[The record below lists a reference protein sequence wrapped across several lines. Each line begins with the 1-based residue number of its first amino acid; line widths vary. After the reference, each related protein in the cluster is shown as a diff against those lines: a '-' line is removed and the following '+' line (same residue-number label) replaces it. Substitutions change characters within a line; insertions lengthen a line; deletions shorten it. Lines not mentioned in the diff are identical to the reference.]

1 MEDFGIDPL
10 DAGGA
15 ELGTEVKP
23 PKSSNKGG
31 SALGLGAGG
40 GFGATDGF
48 DIGLYPG
55 AKKPPLLN
63 GDVTFGGAADD
74 RSLTDLLMLA
84 KGSALVC

>member
-1 MEDFGIDPL
+1 M
-10 DAGGA
+10 
-15 ELGTEVKP
+15 KP

-31 SALGLGAGG
+31 STLGVGAGG

-55 AKKPPLLN
+55 AKKPPLPN